1 MINDL
6 FIIYQDVTYWIL
18 TYRKYL
24 TNRTKLMLHFKSFYF
39 IYYQWKQHSLT
50 SQSISK

>member
-24 TNRTKLMLHFKSFYF
+24 TNRTKLMLHFKSFYLF
-39 IYYQWKQHSLT
+39 IINGNNIH
-50 SQSISK
+50 